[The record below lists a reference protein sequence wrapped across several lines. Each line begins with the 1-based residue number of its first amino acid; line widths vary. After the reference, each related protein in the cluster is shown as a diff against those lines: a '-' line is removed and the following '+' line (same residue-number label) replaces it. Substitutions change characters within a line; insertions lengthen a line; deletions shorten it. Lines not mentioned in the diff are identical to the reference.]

1 MSWPCQ
7 RWLRLGLLTRAVVLV
22 RLRNVSAQV
31 QGIAQAHHDGA
42 SGWAADPIE
51 MMSYG
56 FDGSAA
62 LNGVRQMQGL
72 SHRLTLEG
80 NIVLRTRGWT

>member
-1 MSWPCQ
+1 M
-7 RWLRLGLLTRAVVLV
+7 LV

-51 MMSYG
+51 MMPYG

-62 LNGVRQMQGL
+62 LNGVRQMQ
-72 SHRLTLEG
+72 RLGHGKTLEAKPSQG
-80 NIVLRTRGWT
+80 PGLCLRGPQVPGK

>member
-1 MSWPCQ
+1 MHWPCQ
-7 RWLRLGLLTRAVVLV
+7 RWLRLGLLARAVVLV

-31 QGIAQAHHDGA
+31 QGIAEAHHDGA
-42 SGWAADPIE
+42 SGWAADPIK
-51 MMSYG
+51 MVPYG

-72 SHRLTLEG
+72 SHGLTLEG
-80 NIVLRTRGWT
+80 EIVLRKRGWT